1 MTAAAD
7 NDNNVLLCPIT
18 FAPVGDIKYPVAFHA
33 FPHQPYECEAL
44 ARWLL
49 VRNIN
54 PMTNSPVFWKKT
66 PLEIIGPHA
75 LCQTPARVQ
84 AYLESTLGY
93 YYYEHETIM
102 QYFAPRLPDFALYLM
117 VMLCALLTSLAYRF
131 GC

>member
-1 MTAAAD
+1 MTAVAAD
-7 NDNNVLLCPIT
+7 NDNVLCPIT

-54 PMTNSPVFWKKT
+54 PMTNSPVFWKKN
-66 PLEIIGPHA
+66 PLEIIGPHV
-75 LCQTPARVQ
+75 LCQTPTRVQ

-93 YYYEHETIM
+93 YEYETMM
-102 QYFAPRLPDFALYLM
+102 QYFTHDPRRFAWFCVYLM
-117 VMLCALLTSLAYRF
+117 VMIFAVVTS
-131 GC
+131 